1 MPETSISDARRGALL
16 GLTLLMSG
24 TISDLTWADE
34 KKLTMITEEWA
45 PYNFSEDGVLKGV
58 SVEVVQQLI
67 EKLGLKIPIEMY
79 PSMRTRLMLSSVSG
93 TMMITMLRT
102 PEREGKYKW
111 IGPLGDGAIYF
122 YKKGGNPLEISG
134 LNDAKKVKLISCR
147 HAGLVLETLQANGF
161 TNLDPTSTDGEAVYR
176 KLLLDR
182 CDLAISD
189 APLGVRHLLRKLN
202 LPPQALVQTSVRLID
217 APLYIACSLDISDQ
231 EIARWQRALDSLK
244 SSGLFAEIQKKY
256 Q

>member
-1 MPETSISDARRGALL
+1 MLETSINDARRSALF

-24 TISDLTWADE
+24 TFSELTWADD

-45 PYNFSEDGVLKGV
+45 PYNFSEDGVLKGS

-67 EKLGLKIPIEMY
+67 EKLGLSIPIGMY
-79 PSMRTRLMLSSVSG
+79 PSMRTRVMLNNMSG
-93 TMMITMLRT
+93 TMMFTMLRT
-102 PEREGKYKW
+102 PEREGRYKW
-111 IGPLGDGAIYF
+111 IGPLS
-122 YKKGGNPLEISG
+122 NLE
-134 LNDAKKVKLISCR
+134 DAKKVKLISCR
-147 HAGLVLETLQANGF
+147 HAGLVLETLKANGF
-161 TNLDPTSTDGEAVYR
+161 ANLDSTSTEGEAVYR
-176 KLLLDR
+176 KLLLGR

-217 APLYIACSLDISDQ
+217 APLYIACSLDIPDQ
-231 EIARWQRALDSLK
+231 EIARWQRALDTLK
-244 SSGLFAEIQKKY
+244 SSGLFAEINRKY